1 MNKKITWLS
10 SIALGVAL
18 LTSCDNDYLQT
29 YPQDQISGDEI
40 STKIEYCKYAVN
52 GILKTMSTQMYDV
65 QGENGEGTTKNWHNN
80 YKSGYSQKCGLTGW
94 ANSINGNYHVNPTNG
109 YNAYR
114 WTFYYKMILN
124 ANNALDMIGNYEPGN
139 NVDNA
144 AKKEFYLAQ
153 VYTLRAYAYMQ
164 LTQLYCKRWDDSR
177 NGQSRGV
184 VLRLNTSNEALPCS
198 TLGETFAQIYKD
210 LDTAIGKFQACG
222 LERSE
227 NWEVNE
233 DVAHAVYSRAAIYRQ
248 DWAKSASEAKLARA
262 NYPLMGQDEYFN
274 GFSTVNDEWI
284 WSLYSSADEPLH
296 YYGYFAFAASNSSAS
311 ICRQYPF
318 AIDKMLYNSI
328 PDSDVR
334 KTLYLAPTEA
344 EWKDF
349 SKVNN
354 KDTTFRINRTTG
366 RAQSGKLYNRAWKD
380 YGDWLYYDGNNI
392 SYIYMYMQFKVR
404 CQESPSIG
412 QLNLA
417 RAAEMYY
424 NEAESEYKLGH
435 EQAARDLLT
444 EAVKPYDPNYT
455 CTLSGDELYSEIKK
469 YRVFDL
475 FLEGYS
481 YFDEKRWN
489 QPRVRV
495 SIQDGGSWHATFAV
509 DTPPSAHN
517 GWTWCIPAKETDYN
531 EFINNNI
538 EPDNWSKDD
547 SSTW

>member
-233 DVAHAVYSRAAIYRQ
+233 EVAHAVYSRAAIYRQ

-262 NYPLMGQDEYFN
+262 NYP
-274 GFSTVNDEWI
+274 
-284 WSLYSSADEPLH
+284 
-296 YYGYFAFAASNSSAS
+296 
-311 ICRQYPF
+311 
-318 AIDKMLYNSI
+318 
-328 PDSDVR
+328 
-334 KTLYLAPTEA
+334 
-344 EWKDF
+344 
-349 SKVNN
+349 
-354 KDTTFRINRTTG
+354 
-366 RAQSGKLYNRAWKD
+366 
-380 YGDWLYYDGNNI
+380 
-392 SYIYMYMQFKVR
+392 
-404 CQESPSIG
+404 
-412 QLNLA
+412 
-417 RAAEMYY
+417 
-424 NEAESEYKLGH
+424 
-435 EQAARDLLT
+435 
-444 EAVKPYDPNYT
+444 
-455 CTLSGDELYSEIKK
+455 
-469 YRVFDL
+469 
-475 FLEGYS
+475 
-481 YFDEKRWN
+481 
-489 QPRVRV
+489 
-495 SIQDGGSWHATFAV
+495 
-509 DTPPSAHN
+509 
-517 GWTWCIPAKETDYN
+517 
-531 EFINNNI
+531 
-538 EPDNWSKDD
+538 
-547 SSTW
+547 